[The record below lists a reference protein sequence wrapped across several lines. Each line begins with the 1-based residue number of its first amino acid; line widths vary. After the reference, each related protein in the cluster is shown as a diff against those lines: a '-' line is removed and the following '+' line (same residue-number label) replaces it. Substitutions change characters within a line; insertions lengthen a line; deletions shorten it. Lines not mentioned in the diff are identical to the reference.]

1 MELFSVEAIDLDVT
15 ARDKQSVLDYMVNV
29 LDKAG
34 KLNDA
39 RAYRQEIENR
49 EQLSTTGIGFG
60 IAIPHAKTAAVKEA
74 HVAVGI
80 SKNGIDYGSEDG
92 SKVHLVFM
100 IAATADD
107 SDLHLRMLAS
117 LARKLIDPVYRQKL
131 LDCRT
136 KPEVLDLLKEIA

>member
-34 KLNDA
+34 KLNDTK
-39 RAYRQEIENR
+39 AYRQEIENR

-80 SKNGIDYGSEDG
+80 SKDGIDYGSEDG

-117 LARKLIDPVYRQKL
+117 LARKLIDPVYRQRL
-131 LDCRT
+131 LDCHT
-136 KPEVLDLLKEIA
+136 KLEVLDLLKEIA

>member
-1 MELFSVEAIDLDVT
+1 MDLFSVEAIDLNVP
-15 ARDKQSVLDYMVNV
+15 ALDKESVLDYMAEILNR
-29 LDKAG
+29 AG
-34 KLNDA
+34 KLNDVQL
-39 RAYRQEIENR
+39 YRQEIANR
-49 EQLSTTGIGFG
+49 EKLSTTGIGFG

-80 SKNGIDYGSEDG
+80 SKDGIDYGSEDG

-100 IAATADD
+100 IAATAED

-131 LDCRT
+131 IDCHT
-136 KPEVLDLLKEIA
+136 KAEVLDLLKEIG

>member
-1 MELFSVEAIDLDVT
+1 MELFSVEAIDLDVK
-15 ARDKQSVLDYMVNV
+15 ASNKQSVLDYMVGV
-29 LDKAG
+29 LERAG

-39 RAYRQEIENR
+39 KLYRQEIENR
-49 EQLSTTGIGFG
+49 EKLSTTGIGFG

-80 SKNGIDYGSEDG
+80 SKEGIDYGSEDG
-92 SKVHLVFM
+92 GKVHLIFM

-131 LDCRT
+131 LECHT
-136 KPEVLDLLKEIA
+136 NPEVLELLKEIG

>member
-131 LDCRT
+131 LDCHT

>member
-39 RAYRQEIENR
+39 KAYRQEIENR

-60 IAIPHAKTAAVKEA
+60 IAIPHAKTGAVKEA

-80 SKNGIDYGSEDG
+80 SKDGIDYGSEDG

-136 KPEVLDLLKEIA
+136 KLEVLDLLKKIA